1 MGETKGKILLFV
13 FMVCFDM
20 QTIARN
26 RIGQKKSD
34 KDNIKKKMEMKQE
47 HPEDF
52 FFPVFC
58 PTVIAT

>member
-34 KDNIKKKMEMKQE
+34 KDNIKKKNGNEAGTSWG
-47 HPEDF
+47 F

>member
-34 KDNIKKKMEMKQE
+34 KDNIKKKNGNEAG
-47 HPEDF
+47 
-52 FFPVFC
+52 
-58 PTVIAT
+58 TS